1 MKIDP
6 NCKAQQ
12 VYEAEVQK
20 ALSSDDSIDS
30 LYDYNDIKHVFKYAR
45 SKVRGPLPLNLKS
58 VEIQDR
64 QQVIVRGR

>member
-1 MKIDP
+1 MKYFHLKYDTNIDP

-30 LYDYNDIKHVFKYAR
+30 LYDYNDIKHVFKYA
-45 SKVRGPLPLNLKS
+45 LPLNLKS
-58 VEIQDR
+58 VEIQDSL
-64 QQVIVRGR
+64 ILLH